1 MTRTATDIWSEE
13 AGPEDGPLVAIVH
26 GSMDR
31 SAGMLR
37 LSRRLDGH
45 YRVLRYD
52 RRGYGRSHPH
62 PGPFEMDGQV
72 ADLVELLA
80 GRRAVLVGHSYG
92 GNVAL
97 ATAARHP
104 DLVAGVVVYESPLS
118 WMPWW
123 PSTTARTLADA
134 EEVGPGETAERFMRR
149 LIGDRRWE
157 ELPERT
163 RQVRRDEGTALI
175 GELRDLRTREPWTA
189 ERLPLPVAVGVG
201 ERGAPHHRDG
211 MSRLAALLPD
221 ATLVELAGAGHGAPV
236 THADDM
242 VDRLVLPLLVRV
254 AGEWTPTR

>member
-1 MTRTATDIWSEE
+1 VTRRPHDIWSEE
-13 AGPEDGPLVAIVH
+13 AGPVDGPLVAIVH

-31 SAGMLR
+31 SAGMLK
-37 LSRRLDGH
+37 LSRRLDTTH
-45 YRVLRYD
+45 RVLRYD

-62 PGPFEMDGQV
+62 PGPFDMDGQV
-72 ADLVELLA
+72 ADLLGLLQ

-163 RQVRRDEGTALI
+163 RQVRRDEGEALI
-175 GELRDLRTREPWTA
+175 GELGDLRARAPWAADDVTM
-189 ERLPLPVAVGVG
+189 PVVVGFG
-201 ERGAPHHRDG
+201 DRGAPHHQDG
-211 MSRLAALLPD
+211 MTRLAGLLPD
-221 ATLVELAGAGHGAPV
+221 ARLVTLAGAGHGAPQ
-236 THADDM
+236 THPDAVVETM
-242 VDRLVLPLLVRV
+242 VRPLLERV
-254 AGEWTPTR
+254 GAPW

>member
-1 MTRTATDIWSEE
+1 MTTGIWSDE
-13 AGPEDGPLVAIVH
+13 AGPEDAPLIVIIH

-37 LSRRLDGH
+37 LSRRLDADL
-45 YRVLRYD
+45 RVVRYD

-62 PGPFEMDGQV
+62 PGPFGMDEQV
-72 ADLVELLA
+72 ADLVGLLR

-104 DLVAGVVVYESPLS
+104 GLVAGVVVYESPLS

-134 EEVGPGETAERFMRR
+134 AEVGPGETAERFMRR
-149 LIGDRRWE
+149 LIGDRRWD

-163 RQVRRDEGTALI
+163 RQVRRQEGESLI
-175 GELRDLRTREPWTA
+175 GELGDLRAHAPWTA
-189 ERLPLPVAVGVG
+189 DQIRVPVAVGVG
-201 ERGAPHHRDG
+201 ERGAPHHQDG
-211 MSRLAALLPD
+211 MRR
-221 ATLVELAGAGHGAPV
+221 LVELLDDASLTVLQGAGHGAPQSHPNAV
-236 THADDM
+236 ADE
-242 VDRLVLPLLVRV
+242 LVRPLLARV
-254 AGEWTPTR
+254 GRPWVGHPPG